1 MSETIEQKCIA
12 KGVKLTDQRKIIAK
26 VMSNSEDHP
35 DVNEL
40 YLRVSK
46 LDSKISIATVYR
58 TVKLFEEAG
67 IITKHDFK
75 GGKARY
81 EEVSE
86 SHHDHLIDIK
96 TGEIIEFVDEDIEIL
111 QKKVAE
117 KYGYNLVDHKLE
129 LYGIKKKSWLMSKKI
144 FIKTLGCQMN
154 EYDSN
159 RIYDS
164 VKRLGFEKS
173 QNQNNLD
180 CYVLNTCHIR
190 DKAKEKVY
198 HDIGRV
204 KKLYKKKNKP
214 IIVVAGCV
222 AQAENQEM
230 LNREPYIDIVIGP
243 QSYHKINDKLKNFIK
258 GNKIE
263 ETEFDTVSKFN
274 YFDNIENKNNK
285 IEETEFDTVSKF
297 NYFDNIENENN
308 KISSYLTIQEG
319 CDKFCSFCVVPYTRG
334 PEYSRPFNKI
344 ISEAEELIKNGTKE
358 IILLGQNVN
367 AYSFKEKIK
376 EYRISDLINKLETY
390 SELKRIR
397 YTTSHPR
404 DMTDDLIECYSTSK
418 KLMPLVHLP
427 IQSGSNKIL
436 KLMNRKHTV
445 EKYIEIYE
453 KLIKINPKIEFSS
466 DFIIAYPGETEND
479 FNETLD
485 LVKKIKFINSF
496 SFIFSP
502 RPGTV
507 ASNLDQIDNKIAK
520 ERLLKIQEYLF
531 KFQLKKNES
540 FINKSIDV
548 LVENEMVGQ
557 NKLFGRNQ
565 YMNSVIFKEG
575 KNFIGKNVNIKIEQ
589 VNQNSL
595 FGKIEK
601 NNMRAA

>member
-1 MSETIEQKCIA
+1 
-12 KGVKLTDQRKIIAK
+12 
-26 VMSNSEDHP
+26 
-35 DVNEL
+35 
-40 YLRVSK
+40 
-46 LDSKISIATVYR
+46 
-58 TVKLFEEAG
+58 
-67 IITKHDFK
+67 
-75 GGKARY
+75 
-81 EEVSE
+81 
-86 SHHDHLIDIK
+86 
-96 TGEIIEFVDEDIEIL
+96 
-111 QKKVAE
+111 
-117 KYGYNLVDHKLE
+117 
-129 LYGIKKKSWLMSKKI
+129 
-144 FIKTLGCQMN
+144 MN

-173 QNQNNLD
+173 QDQDNLD
-180 CYVLNTCHIR
+180 CYILNTCHIR

-198 HDIGRV
+198 HEIGRV
-204 KKLYKKKNKP
+204 KKLYRKKNKP
-214 IIVVAGCV
+214 IVVIAGCV

-230 LNREPYIDIVIGP
+230 LKREPYIDIVIGP

-263 ETEFDTVSKFN
+263 ETEFDTVAKFN
-274 YFDNIENKNNK
+274 YLDNIGNKNNK
-285 IEETEFDTVSKF
+285 V
-297 NYFDNIENENN
+297 
-308 KISSYLTIQEG
+308 SSYLTIQEG

-344 ISEAEELIKNGTKE
+344 ISEAESLIKNGAKE

-367 AYSFKEKIK
+367 AYSFKNKIK
-376 EYRISDLINKLETY
+376 EYRISDLINKLDSY
-390 SELKRIR
+390 DELKRIR

-404 DMTDDLIECYSTSK
+404 DMTDDLIECYSKSK
-418 KLMPLVHLP
+418 KLMPFVHLP

-445 EKYIEIYE
+445 EKYVEIYE
-453 KLIKINPKIEFSS
+453 KLIRINPRIEFSS

-479 FNETLD
+479 FKDTLK

-502 RPGTV
+502 RPGTK
-507 ASNLDQIDNKIAK
+507 ASNLDPIDKETAK

-531 KFQLKKNES
+531 KFQLNKNKS

-548 LVENEMVGQ
+548 LVENKLDGQ
-557 NKLFGRNQ
+557 KKLFGRNQ
-565 YMNSVIFKEG
+565 YMNSVIFEG
-575 KNFIGKNVNIKIEQ
+575 NKSLIGKNLNIKIEN